1 MNDQQLLRY
10 SRQILL
16 PQIDIE
22 GQQKLLDSRVLVVGV
37 GGLGSPIALYLAG
50 AGVGRLTLVD
60 PDEVELSNL
69 QRQILHD
76 GNVIGL
82 PKVESARRRLQALN
96 PEVEVRAIAA
106 RLEGKGLEAAVAQA
120 DVIVDGSDNFATR
133 FALNIACVRIGRP
146 LVSGAAIRMEGQ
158 VAVFDSRQPDG
169 ACYHCLFRED
179 EKSEEESCSQTGV
192 LAPLLG
198 IIGSVQAMEALKL
211 LLGIGQSLHNR
222 LLLLDGLNMRWREIR
237 IHQDP
242 QCPICNGPQKKWRAL
257 A

>member
-22 GQQKLLDSRVLVVGV
+22 GQQKLLDSRILVVGV

-50 AGVGRLTLVD
+50 AGVGQLTLVD

-76 GNVIGL
+76 SNVIGL

-96 PEVEVRAIAA
+96 PEVEVRPIAA
-106 RLEGKGLEAAVAQA
+106 RLEGKDLEAVIAQA
-120 DVIVDGSDNFATR
+120 DVVVDGSDNFATR
-133 FALNIACVRIGRP
+133 FALNIASARVGRP

-169 ACYHCLFRED
+169 ACYHCLFQEGG
-179 EKSEEESCSQTGV
+179 ENEEETCSQTGV

-198 IIGSVQAMEALKL
+198 IIGSVQAMETLKL
-211 LLGIGQSLHNR
+211 LLGIGRSLHNR
-222 LLLLDGLNMRWREIR
+222 LLLLDGLSMRWRETR
-237 IHQDP
+237 IQQDP
-242 QCPICNGPQKKWRAL
+242 QCPICNGSRERWREL